1 MWGAKS
7 GKEQLPPFPEPTFAA
22 GFACGVP
29 RAATECVVGFQSVD
43 AFDKAHQMVRV
54 LNLTSYSLAATALLP
69 AVVCA
74 KSAGM
79 CKDLSLQYCILLRM
93 QPALFS

>member
-29 RAATECVVGFQSVD
+29 RAAVECVVGFQSVE
-43 AFDKAHQMVRV
+43 AFDKAHQMVRSRTPRLV
-54 LNLTSYSLAATALLP
+54 AWLLQ
-69 AVVCA
+69 
-74 KSAGM
+74 
-79 CKDLSLQYCILLRM
+79 QYCQQWCVERVREWAKICLRTI
-93 QPALFS
+93 A